1 MDFSTS
7 TDPLA
12 ALCFEVN
19 VYRQAIPGL
28 KDPVKT
34 SFRSQLEVLS
44 SSPSSLCAPS
54 PRSVILLVLYS
65 SFPRFR
71 PPPCPRRSFHV
82 IVLILSPSFSF
93 CHRSRTCLNP
103 RLFPFPPSS
112 SSSFCPCHHTYPRLH
127 PHFYSVPVLLI
138 LSSPMFCPPLP
149 LPRCPPY
156 PLHFPVSLL
165 LLLVALNLVLVFI
178 LLSLSPSSSSS
189 PSSFS
194 SFSISSLSSSSSYPS
209 SFSSFSI
216 SSSSLS
222 SFSSFS
228 ISSCP
233 HPSVLLL
240 LLLVLVLLL
249 FPRPLPPPSPPPR
262 PIHLLVLVP
271 LLFSSTSSSSI
282 PSSSSPS
289 SFSSSSSS
297 FCPWPLPP
305 PSPPPRPRPPP
316 CPPTSV
322 FLFLLFLIL
331 VFAFFLVRY
340 LLSLATNKRK
350 TSITCLTDTIRNC
363 VRRTPDSIFA
373 LPKINVRWWL
383 VQITSTGALNGAEWR
398 CTADLVTWFGATN
411 RAIRVVARRS

>member
-71 PPPCPRRSFHV
+71 PPPRPRRSFHV

-194 SFSISSLSSSSSYPS
+194 SFSISSLSSSSSSYPS

-249 FPRPLPPPSPPPR
+249 L
-262 PIHLLVLVP
+262 
-271 LLFSSTSSSSI
+271 SSTSSSSI

-289 SFSSSSSS
+289 TFSSSSPY
-297 FCPWPLPP
+297 FCPRPLPP
-305 PSPPPRPRPPP
+305 PSPPPRPHPPSRPRPRPPP
-316 CPPTSV
+316 FV
-322 FLFLLFLIL
+322 LDLFLLHPLLL
-331 VFAFFLVRY
+331 VPVLRLVLQPLSFFSSSSSSSFS
-340 LLSLATNKRK
+340 LSFSSATYSR
-350 TSITCLTDTIRNC
+350 
-363 VRRTPDSIFA
+363 
-373 LPKINVRWWL
+373 
-383 VQITSTGALNGAEWR
+383 
-398 CTADLVTWFGATN
+398 
-411 RAIRVVARRS
+411 

>member
-71 PPPCPRRSFHV
+71 PPLRPRRSFHV

-93 CHRSRTCLNP
+93 CHRSRTCPNP

-178 LLSLSPSSSSS
+178 RLSLSPSSSSS

-194 SFSISSLSSSSSYPS
+194 SFSISSLSSSSSSSSYPS

-249 FPRPLPPPSPPPR
+249 LS
-262 PIHLLVLVP
+262 L
-271 LLFSSTSSSSI
+271 TSSSSI

-289 SFSSSSSS
+289 SALSSNLCLS
-297 FCPWPLPP
+297 FPPLPH
-305 PSPPPRPRPPP
+305 PRFRFLSRPL
-316 CPPTSV
+316 PT
-322 FLFLLFLIL
+322 L
-331 VFAFFLVRY
+331 V
-340 LLSLATNKRK
+340 SNK
-350 TSITCLTDTIRNC
+350 
-363 VRRTPDSIFA
+363 
-373 LPKINVRWWL
+373 
-383 VQITSTGALNGAEWR
+383 
-398 CTADLVTWFGATN
+398 
-411 RAIRVVARRS
+411 

>member
-71 PPPCPRRSFHV
+71 PPPRPRRSFHV

-149 LPRCPPY
+149 LPRCPP
-156 PLHFPVSLL
+156 
-165 LLLVALNLVLVFI
+165 
-178 LLSLSPSSSSS
+178 SSSFPCLPPP
-189 PSSFS
+189 PSRRSQS
-194 SFSISSLSSSSSYPS
+194 RPCL
-209 SFSSFSI
+209 
-216 SSSSLS
+216 
-222 SFSSFS
+222 
-228 ISSCP
+228 
-233 HPSVLLL
+233 HPSVLVPLL
-240 LLLVLVLLL
+240 VLVPVFLLVVFDLVLVLLL
-249 FPRPLPPPSPPPR
+249 LLPVLLLVILDLVLVFVFLLVVLDIVLSSSFCPPPPPSRPRPPP
-262 PIHLLVLVP
+262 
-271 LLFSSTSSSSI
+271 FSSTSSSSI
-282 PSSSSPS
+282 PSSSSH
-289 SFSSSSSS
+289 
-297 FCPWPLPP
+297 P
-305 PSPPPRPRPPP
+305 PSRPRPP
-316 CPPTSV
+316 T
-322 FLFLLFLIL
+322 FFLDLFLLHPLLLVPIL
-331 VFAFFLVRY
+331 LLVLVLL
-340 LLSLATNKRK
+340 LLSLTSSSSIPSSSSPSSALSSNLCLSFPPLPHPRFRFLSRPLPTLVSNK
-350 TSITCLTDTIRNC
+350 
-363 VRRTPDSIFA
+363 
-373 LPKINVRWWL
+373 
-383 VQITSTGALNGAEWR
+383 
-398 CTADLVTWFGATN
+398 
-411 RAIRVVARRS
+411 

>member
-19 VYRQAIPGL
+19 VYRQAIPGH

-71 PPPCPRRSFHV
+71 PPPRPRRSFHV

-194 SFSISSLSSSSSYPS
+194 SFSISSLSSSSSSSSSSYPS

-233 HPSVLLL
+233 HLSVLLL
-240 LLLVLVLLL
+240 HLLVLVLLL
-249 FPRPLPPPSPPPR
+249 L
-262 PIHLLVLVP
+262 
-271 LLFSSTSSSSI
+271 SSTSSSSI

-289 SFSSSSSS
+289 SALSSNLCLS
-297 FCPWPLPP
+297 FPPLPH
-305 PSPPPRPRPPP
+305 PRFCFLSRPL
-316 CPPTSV
+316 PT
-322 FLFLLFLIL
+322 L
-331 VFAFFLVRY
+331 V
-340 LLSLATNKRK
+340 SNK
-350 TSITCLTDTIRNC
+350 
-363 VRRTPDSIFA
+363 
-373 LPKINVRWWL
+373 
-383 VQITSTGALNGAEWR
+383 
-398 CTADLVTWFGATN
+398 
-411 RAIRVVARRS
+411 

>member
-1 MDFSTS
+1 MAKQWIFSTS

-71 PPPCPRRSFHV
+71 PPPRPRRSFHV

-194 SFSISSLSSSSSYPS
+194 SFSISSLSSSSSSYPS

-240 LLLVLVLLL
+240 LLVLVLLL
-249 FPRPLPPPSPPPR
+249 S
-262 PIHLLVLVP
+262 
-271 LLFSSTSSSSI
+271 SSTSSSSI

-289 SFSSSSSS
+289 TFSSSSSY
-297 FCPWPLPP
+297 FCPRPLPP
-305 PSPPPRPRPPP
+305 PSPPPRPHPPSRPRPPP
-316 CPPTSV
+316 FV
-322 FLFLLFLIL
+322 LDLFLLHPLLLVPVLRLVLQPLSFFPPLPHPSFRFLSRPLPTL
-331 VFAFFLVRY
+331 V
-340 LLSLATNKRK
+340 SNK
-350 TSITCLTDTIRNC
+350 
-363 VRRTPDSIFA
+363 
-373 LPKINVRWWL
+373 
-383 VQITSTGALNGAEWR
+383 
-398 CTADLVTWFGATN
+398 
-411 RAIRVVARRS
+411 